1 MSSESQRS
9 QASAPHVVD
18 VGAMLAPISGDRPA
32 GEDLKFAGLH
42 DEIKHARRADD
53 GLGQGDWVR
62 ETKSADWEKA
72 AALASDALAG
82 RTKDL
87 QVCAWMAEALVNL
100 HGIVGLR
107 DALRVVRGLH
117 EQFWDDLFPEVEDGD
132 VEGRANIISSM
143 QELTADALK
152 GAPLTITGLDY
163 IAWEESNAF
172 NVGPDVDSDVAEAR
186 KARAEKEG
194 KVTSEDWLK
203 AKQATPR
210 AFYETAH
217 ATLGEC
223 VSEVAALDADLD
235 RLYGNDAPSLA
246 DLKKSLEAVTGV
258 VERIVKEKR
267 LIEPY
272 PTDGSDGVAET
283 PPPQPRPESTLG
295 HVSHVGHVGHVGN
308 VGQSAAA
315 AGGPLRT
322 RDDAV
327 RQLAEVAAFFR
338 KTEPH
343 SPVSYLVERAIRWSD
358 MSLAAWLESV
368 IKEDSALKALR
379 ETLGVDSAAEKVAEK
394 KD

>member
-18 VGAMLAPISGDRPA
+18 VGAMLAPLPGDRPA
-32 GEDLKFAGLH
+32 GKDLKFEGLH
-42 DEIKHARRADD
+42 DEIRNARRADD

-72 AALASDALAG
+72 AALAADALTG

-117 EQFWDDLFPEVEDGD
+117 EQFWDDLFPAMDDGD

-152 GAPLTITGLDY
+152 GAPLTVTGLDY
-163 IAWEESNAF
+163 IAWEESNFF
-172 NVGPDVDSDVAEAR
+172 NVGPDVDPEVAEAR
-186 KARAEKEG
+186 RARAEKEG

-203 AKQATPR
+203 AKQVTPR

-223 VSEVAALDADLD
+223 MSEVAELDADLD
-235 RLYGNDAPSLA
+235 RLYGNETPSLVE
-246 DLKKSLEAVTGV
+246 LKKSLEAVAGV

-267 LIEPY
+267 LTESY
-272 PTDGSDGVAET
+272 PTDGSDGVAE
-283 PPPQPRPESTLG
+283 PPAPQPQPESTL
-295 HVSHVGHVGHVGN
+295 SHVGN
-308 VGQSAAA
+308 VGQAAT

-343 SPVSYLVERAIRWSD
+343 SPVSYLVERAIKWSD
-358 MSLAAWLESV
+358 MSLDAWLESV

-379 ETLGVDSAAEKVAEK
+379 ETLGVDGSVEKVAEQ